1 MTDTRDL
8 QSHGVNQLKS
18 MKSLLLAVLMVSMSL
33 SVGLVELN
41 KAPWLVED
49 ADSELGED
57 DTPMQT
63 SAPSISYSS
72 STLALSNNT
81 AMTPLT
87 VTNSGGALGVPVA
100 VDLSGIGEW
109 LDVALDSDGYR
120 HVSAAD
126 SSNLDLMYATDTSG
140 AWVNIT
146 VDAPGQAGK
155 YTQSLLILKTSY
167 ILPTSALRMIRTQIR
182 KTSST
187 LRAHHHAHQHLHGQ
201 TSPLTP
207 LVL

>member
-1 MTDTRDL
+1 MNAAISVLPDSRI
-8 QSHGVNQLKS
+8 GLKS

-49 ADSELGED
+49 ADSELGEA

-87 VTNSGGALGVPVA
+87 VTNS
-100 VDLSGIGEW
+100 
-109 LDVALDSDGYR
+109 
-120 HVSAAD
+120 
-126 SSNLDLMYATDTSG
+126 
-140 AWVNIT
+140 
-146 VDAPGQAGK
+146 
-155 YTQSLLILKTSY
+155 
-167 ILPTSALRMIRTQIR
+167 
-182 KTSST
+182 
-187 LRAHHHAHQHLHGQ
+187 
-201 TSPLTP
+201 
-207 LVL
+207 